1 MANEQRAV
9 SLINRGLQQRARKI
23 AVMEGDTA
31 KVEAIDKKLAAT
43 PTAASDTA
51 RDQQRRRLVGK
62 GYEHLAGPEITALRA
77 RMAAA
82 ASVTPAAPSSG
93 SQMIANGLK
102 ARKST
107 SRHDESF
114 IPNWAEQGGIRRT

>member
-1 MANEQRAV
+1 MPNEQRAR
-9 SLINRGLQQRARKI
+9 SLINRGLLQRERKV
-23 AVMEGDTA
+23 AVMEGDTV
-31 KVEAIDKKLAAT
+31 KVEAIDKKLTAP
-43 PTAASDTA
+43 PTAAIDTA
-51 RDQQRRRLVGK
+51 RDQQRRRLVGR
-62 GYEHLAGPEITALRA
+62 GYDHLVGPEITALRA

-82 ASVTPAAPSSG
+82 ASVTPATPSSG

>member
-1 MANEQRAV
+1 MANSQRART
-9 SLINRGLQQRARKI
+9 LINRGLQQSARKI

-31 KVEAIDKKLAAT
+31 TVEAIDKKLAAP
-43 PTAASDTA
+43 PTAAIDTA
-51 RDQQRRRLVGK
+51 REAQRRRLIGK
-62 GYEHLAGPEITALRA
+62 GYDHLVGPEIAALRA
-77 RMAAA
+77 RMATA

-102 ARKST
+102 ARRSP
-107 SRHDESF
+107 SRDDESF